1 LYEPCCFTTNST
13 VTTLN
18 LTCLLFGFTVCNLCT
33 CRFHLELSS
42 SWSCAIVLAPIN
54 IGFNLCGAFTYQNEL
69 HRHKASDSIVMTQ
82 HYTSEHSFF
91 AVKQELSLYKFSSA
105 RHPIACNNL
114 FDCFINQAQL
124 LCQLFIRTHHTLTCT
139 QLALV
144 EN

>member
-1 LYEPCCFTTNST
+1 LYEPRCFTTNSP

-82 HYTSEHSFF
+82 HYTSEHSFL
-91 AVKQELSLYKFSSA
+91 AVKQELSLYKFRSA
-105 RHPIACNNL
+105 RHPIACIFYSIALLTKHN
-114 FDCFINQAQL
+114 CFVSFSSGHIIL
-124 LCQLFIRTHHTLTCT
+124 LLVHT
-139 QLALV
+139 
-144 EN
+144 N